1 MVEQNIGVVLSG
13 LAALFSYLAWVRM
26 TTRSRTEI
34 QETLSNY
41 YSGAEFGVNGYIAR
55 IQNVTVTPNQS
66 LEDQIKTNL
75 IPGGAAGSRAKLY
88 LEGPDVF
95 PETSH
100 MVALDGWEQYGITD
114 VEVQGSGFVLE
125 FDTIDENEIR
135 EYLKNLDGFFDEVV
149 SEIGE
154 HSDF

>member
-34 QETLSNY
+34 QETLSNH
-41 YSGAEFGVNGYIAR
+41 YSGAEFGVSGYIAR

-75 IPGGAAGSRAKLY
+75 IPGGRRVVGQSSTLRVLTY
-88 LEGPDVF
+88 FQRPL
-95 PETSH
+95 TLSH
-100 MVALDGWEQYGITD
+100 
-114 VEVQGSGFVLE
+114 
-125 FDTIDENEIR
+125 
-135 EYLKNLDGFFDEVV
+135 
-149 SEIGE
+149 
-154 HSDF
+154 